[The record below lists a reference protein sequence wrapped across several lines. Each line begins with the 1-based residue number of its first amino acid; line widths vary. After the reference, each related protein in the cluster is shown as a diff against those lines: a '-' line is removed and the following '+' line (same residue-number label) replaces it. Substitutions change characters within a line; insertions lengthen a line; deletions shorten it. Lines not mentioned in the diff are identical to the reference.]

1 MINTLAGRPKTP
13 WAIEYRRLSDA
24 ITAATSIEK
33 RDRAQK
39 ALRDHCD
46 ARFKPVVSQ
55 RMLEVQTER
64 NAIADARH

>member
-1 MINTLAGRPKTP
+1 MIDTLAGRQKTP

-24 ITAATSIEK
+24 ITAAPSIEE

-46 ARFKPVVSQ
+46 TRFKPVVSQ
-55 RMLEVQTER
+55 TMLAVQTQK
-64 NAIADARH
+64 NALADGAH